1 MSELTTMPELT
12 TIPDVDT
19 IAGLIKDLVAYV
31 ARQSPYL
38 IDDAG
43 LDTLGIDR
51 LFILAGIQ
59 RCFGVQVPPSEIRTD
74 IRTVGQLC
82 QVLGT
87 FVHGALR
94 TRRPEPRPSAP
105 RRLLIVG
112 TGVPEHEQAFAR
124 RGWRA
129 TMLTHYD
136 VAHEGPPVGVI
147 NGVIDQVEAADWA
160 RPFDVIGRIVD
171 LYAAPHIERVVPV
184 DEFALLPAAL
194 ATTQLGIPGLSL
206 RAVRNSRDKFHMRRV
221 LEQAGLGQ
229 VRYAAC
235 HNLAQAQAFL
245 DRVGGPIILKPVSGT
260 GSDGVSL
267 VASGEELASAFKL
280 AAEADGF
287 TGILCEEYI
296 EGPEV
301 SLEGYSVDGR
311 FVPVALTDKLT
322 DERFLE
328 IGHQQPTS
336 HPQSVFQ
343 AAADITG
350 RALAALGVENG
361 VSHTELRISTRG
373 PVLIETHT
381 RMGGDR
387 LHVLTHLTTGVDLAD
402 LMVAFSLG
410 EAVDARPEP
419 QGRAAAIRFL
429 VGRPGRVRGVRV
441 PALQPG
447 NGIHAVVV
455 PTVGKALSGRSSS
468 RERLGHVIATGPT
481 PELAGRTAESFIEQ
495 IHIDYFDQI

>member
-1 MSELTTMPELT
+1 MPELT
-12 TIPDVDT
+12 TIPELTSIPDVDT
-19 IAGLIKDLVAYV
+19 IAGLITDLVAYA
-31 ARQSPYL
+31 ARQTPDSIADASLDAFGIEHRML
-38 IDDAG
+38 I
-43 LDTLGIDR
+43 LG
-51 LFILAGIQ
+51 GIH

-74 IRTVGQLC
+74 IRTVRQLS
-82 QVLGT
+82 QFLGT
-87 FVHGALR
+87 FVHGVLR
-94 TRRPEPRPSAP
+94 TRRLEPRSSAP
-105 RRLLIVG
+105 RRLLLVG
-112 TGVPEHEQAFAR
+112 NAVPEHEQAFAR

-136 VAHEGPPVGVI
+136 VAHDAGPPVGVI

-160 RPFDVIGRIVD
+160 KPFDVVGRIVD
-171 LYAAPHIERVVPV
+171 LYAAAHIERVVPV

-194 ATTQLGIPGLSL
+194 ATTQLRIPGLSV
-206 RAVRNSRDKFHMRRV
+206 RGVRNTRDKLHMRRA
-221 LEQAGLGQ
+221 LEQAGLAQ

-235 HNLAQAQAFL
+235 HDLAQAQAFL
-245 DRVGGPIILKPVSGT
+245 ERVGGPIILKPVSGT

-328 IGHQQPTS
+328 IGHQQPSS
-336 HPQSVFQ
+336 HPQGVFE
-343 AAADITG
+343 AAADIAG
-350 RALAALGVENG
+350 RALAALGIENG
-361 VSHTELRISTRG
+361 VTHTEFRISTRG

-387 LHVLTHLTTGVDLAD
+387 IHVLTQLTTGVDLAD

-410 EAVDARPEP
+410 EAVDARPTP

-429 VGRPGRVRGVRV
+429 VGRPARVRGVRL
-441 PALQPG
+441 PAMEPG

-455 PTVGKALSGRSSS
+455 PPIGKALSGRSSS

-481 PELAGRTAESFIEQ
+481 PELAAKTAESLLEQ
-495 IHIDYFDQI
+495 IHIDYF